1 MGQSAHA
8 SNWMGE
14 TVALLLILSLLS
26 PSLFAKPPAQT
37 PKQMKE
43 IVAKVGTGEK
53 AQVKVT
59 MKAGKA
65 LKGYISS
72 SDETGITLVTK
83 EQTRTLAYLDM
94 NSIEKKG
101 LHPAIWAGIV
111 AGIVAGILIGI
122 YAAGCGGSGC

>member
-1 MGQSAHA
+1 MVQFAHA

-14 TVALLLILSLLS
+14 TVELLLILSLLS
-26 PSLFAKPPAQT
+26 PSLVAKPPAQT

-53 AQVKVT
+53 AQVKVA
-59 MKAGKA
+59 MKAGKS

-83 EQTRTLAYLDM
+83 EQTRTLTYLDM

-111 AGIVAGILIGI
+111 AGIVAGILIAI